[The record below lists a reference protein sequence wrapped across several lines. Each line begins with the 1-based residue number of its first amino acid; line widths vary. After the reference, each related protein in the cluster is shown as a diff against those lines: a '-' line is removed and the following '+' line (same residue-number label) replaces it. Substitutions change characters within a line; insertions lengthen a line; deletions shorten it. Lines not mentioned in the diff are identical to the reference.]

1 MAQVLLRR
9 VGRIPEKQYVA
20 EIAKMA
26 KVTVT
31 VQSETIPKI
40 EMYSVEEAK
49 KYFDY
54 AKQSIETISDK

>member
-1 MAQVLLRR
+1 MAQILLRR
-9 VGRIPEKQYVA
+9 VGRIPEKQYMA

-40 EMYSVEEAK
+40 EMYSAEEAE

-54 AKQSIETISDK
+54 IKQNIECKAEY